1 MNFQLSTQPL
11 SSLSCEALIVPV
23 FEDTPLA
30 GPSLEADHR
39 LAGEIQRLI
48 RKGLVHGGPNEAVPL
63 FPPDDLGLPRVI
75 VIGLGKETDCNPD
88 RCREAAGTACRR
100 AHDLGA
106 TSIALPPFLP
116 SHGKESS
123 EHYVQAT
130 VEGAILGLYEF
141 NQHRTSIAEH
151 PPVESLK
158 LLLSA
163 GLQRP
168 SHSSAARTGEILARA
183 TNLARDWVNEPANQM
198 TPQILAGAALHQA
211 EQFGLQAQ
219 VLGRKEME
227 TEGMGALLGVTRGSS
242 EPPALIILEHGRG
255 AGQPLVFIGK
265 GITFDSG
272 GISLKPALDMQ
283 QMKSDMAGAAAVIA
297 AMTAIA
303 QLDLPVHAVGLAPAC
318 ENLPSGSS
326 YKPSDLLKAL
336 NGKTIE
342 VVSTDAEGRLILAD
356 ALSYASRYRPAAV
369 VDVAT
374 LTAACVTA
382 LGQDVAAGIFSNN
395 EPLLAKLRAAGELAG
410 EKLWP
415 LPLYEEYR
423 EKIKSSVADVRN
435 SAGRLTGVG
444 TSAAFLR
451 EFTSYPWAHMDIAGM
466 ALRETANGFIPKGA
480 SGFGVRTLVEFARAW
495 GGPA

>member
-1 MNFQLSTQPL
+1 
-11 SSLSCEALIVPV
+11 
-23 FEDTPLA
+23 
-30 GPSLEADHR
+30 
-39 LAGEIQRLI
+39 
-48 RKGLVHGGPNEAVPL
+48 
-63 FPPDDLGLPRVI
+63 
-75 VIGLGKETDCNPD
+75 
-88 RCREAAGTACRR
+88 
-100 AHDLGA
+100 
-106 TSIALPPFLP
+106 
-116 SHGKESS
+116 
-123 EHYVQAT
+123 
-130 VEGAILGLYEF
+130 
-141 NQHRTSIAEH
+141 
-151 PPVESLK
+151 
-158 LLLSA
+158 
-163 GLQRP
+163 
-168 SHSSAARTGEILARA
+168 
-183 TNLARDWVNEPANQM
+183 
-198 TPQILAGAALHQA
+198 
-211 EQFGLQAQ
+211 
-219 VLGRKEME
+219 
-227 TEGMGALLGVTRGSS
+227 
-242 EPPALIILEHGRG
+242 
-255 AGQPLVFIGK
+255 VFIGK

-303 QLDLPVHAVGLAPAC
+303 QLDLPIHAVGLAPAC

-466 ALRETANGFIPKGA
+466 ALRETPNGFIPKGA